1 LPGWVDTVLVDIVV
15 FEGADELDVIGPLEV
30 MRRAGVLGADVRT
43 RLCSRE
49 ACEWVSGAFGLR
61 FQPDSEFAPG
71 EADVVVVPGGGWV
84 ARNESGAW
92 GEVKQGELP
101 RLLAAAAEAGALM
114 AGVCTG
120 SLLLAHAGIVGRC
133 RATTHRDAWAD
144 LAGTGATVVGARVV
158 DAGRVV
164 TSGGVTSGI
173 DLALWLVCRYFGD
186 DLARTVAEGLEYAW
200 EPAAVDRAGR
210 PEAPG
215 ATEAPGGTGARGA
228 TGARGPA
235 VAGEPGT

>member
-1 LPGWVDTVLVDIVV
+1 MLVDIVV

-30 MRRAGVLGADVRT
+30 IRRAAVLGADVRA

-49 ACEWVSGAFGLR
+49 ASEWVNGAFGLR

-92 GEVKQGELP
+92 GEVRQGELP

-120 SLLLAHAGIVGRC
+120 SLVLAHAGVIGRC

-144 LAGTGATVVGARVV
+144 LAATGAAVVGARVV

-173 DLALWLVCRYFGD
+173 DLALWLVCRHFGD
-186 DLARTVAEGLEYAW
+186 DLALTVAEGLEYPW
-200 EPAAVDRAGR
+200 EPATVDRAGAQ
-210 PEAPG
+210 APG
-215 ATEAPGGTGARGA
+215 AP
-228 TGARGPA
+228 GPA
-235 VAGEPGT
+235 VAGEPGTWE